1 MKRNLIIIVSIFIGV
16 FVLMLTSDIITI
28 GEKLAHVT
36 HQPYVEYGFYLL
48 ILLVFAYLIIL
59 PIYKLHH
66 APTFPK
72 LTIDVDT
79 NNMTD

>member
-36 HQPYVEYGFYLL
+36 HQPYVE
-48 ILLVFAYLIIL
+48 IS
-59 PIYKLHH
+59 
-66 APTFPK
+66 
-72 LTIDVDT
+72 
-79 NNMTD
+79 